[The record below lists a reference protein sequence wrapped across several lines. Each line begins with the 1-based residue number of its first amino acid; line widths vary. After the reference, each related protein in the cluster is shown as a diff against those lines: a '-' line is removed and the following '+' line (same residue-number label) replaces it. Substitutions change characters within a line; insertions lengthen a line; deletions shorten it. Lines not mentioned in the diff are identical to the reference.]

1 MSGCIDLDRK
11 PTFPIITGLESGAI
25 ALGGCVA
32 VLTNDGVSAELLARL
47 DAVPQLA
54 DRTDVVVLSGGL
66 TNQNLKVTTPDGVY
80 VARLST
86 PESSL
91 LAIDRSHEHVNS
103 AAAAASGAAPS
114 VVAYAPEANILV
126 VDYID
131 GRTWDTVDILAPDN
145 AGRIAKVCHL
155 LHAGPGFGN
164 DFNMLSLQRHYLTIV
179 QERGL
184 RLPDQYLD
192 FAGHAHAIEQA
203 LAARPVPAAPC
214 NNDLLAAN
222 FIDTGDRVWLIDY
235 EYSGQNDPFFEIGNI
250 WSEAS
255 GTLDDLARLV
265 TAYARRRSRALV
277 ARAWLW
283 GLMSKYGWT
292 LWASIQDGT
301 SELDFDFWA
310 WGMEKYERV
319 ISEFD
324 APDFGRA
331 LEEVRKS
338 D

>member
-1 MSGCIDLDRK
+1 M
-11 PTFPIITGLESGAI
+11 AI

-32 VLTNDGVSAELLARL
+32 VLVDDGVSADLLARL

-54 DRTDVVVLSGGL
+54 GRSDVVVLSGGL

-103 AAAAASGAAPS
+103 SAAAESGAAPS
-114 VVAYAPEANILV
+114 VVGFVPEANILV

-131 GRTWDTVDILAPDN
+131 GRTWDSADILAPAN
-145 AGRIAKVCHL
+145 SGRIAEVCRM
-155 LHAGPGFGN
+155 LHAGPRFGN
-164 DFNMLSLQRHYLTIV
+164 DFNMLTLQRHYLTIV
-179 QERGL
+179 QERDL
-184 RLPDQYLD
+184 RLPDRYLD
-192 FAGHAHAIEQA
+192 FVGHARAIEEA
-203 LAARPVPAAPC
+203 LGTRAVSAVPC

-222 FIDTGDRVWLIDY
+222 FIDTDHRLWLIDY
-235 EYSGQNDPFFEIGNI
+235 EYSGNNDPCFEIGNI
-250 WSEAS
+250 WSEAAGS
-255 GTLDDLARLV
+255 PDDLGRLV
-265 TAYARRRSRALV
+265 ASYVGRRSRALT

-319 ISEFD
+319 VAEFD
-324 APDFGRA
+324 SSDFGRA
-331 LEEVRKS
+331 LEEVREG